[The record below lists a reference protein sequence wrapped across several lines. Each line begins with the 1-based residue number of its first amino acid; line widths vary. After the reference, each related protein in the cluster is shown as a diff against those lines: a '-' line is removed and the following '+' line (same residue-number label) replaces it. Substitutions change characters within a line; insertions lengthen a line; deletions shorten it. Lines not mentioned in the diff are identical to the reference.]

1 MPFALFTLERLETD
15 SKRLAGYSKCLS
27 KRTRHRGCPNYYGD
41 DLSTC
46 GNVKNRS
53 KDKEINSENEVTC
66 IGKLKTFLPPHI
78 FCLLL
83 RIFWMRL
90 PPSNFKIDARCL
102 YT

>member
-1 MPFALFTLERLETD
+1 MPFALFTLERLETE

-27 KRTRHRGCPNYYGD
+27 KRTKHRGCPNYYGVG
-41 DLSTC
+41 LLTC

-53 KDKEINSENEVTC
+53 KEKEINSEYEV
-66 IGKLKTFLPPHI
+66 IGILKTVLPSPTFCFLHKI
-78 FCLLL
+78 FCMS
-83 RIFWMRL
+83 F

>member
-1 MPFALFTLERLETD
+1 MPFALFTLERLETE
-15 SKRLAGYSKCLS
+15 SKRLADYSKCLS
-27 KRTRHRGCPNYYGD
+27 KRTKHRGCPNYYGD
-41 DLSTC
+41 GLLTC
-46 GNVKNRS
+46 GNVKDRS

-66 IGKLKTFLPPHI
+66 IGKLKTFLSPHI